1 MVRYDV
7 TVGERTYAVELERT
21 GPRSGSEQ
29 HKSAANAD
37 GETSWKVRID
47 GREVSVNCLQ
57 VTDKLLSL
65 IVDGESFET
74 RSLRSADALTIL
86 LRGRSYECVALDPR
100 SLRNRKPA
108 GLKEAGEQKIVA
120 SMPGKV
126 VRVLAQAGQ
135 TVAVGQEILVIEAMK
150 MQNEVRAVKDGILK
164 SIVAKQGTNVNAG
177 DVLAIIE

>member
-7 TVGERTYAVELERT
+7 SIGDRTYAVELERA
-21 GPRSGSEQ
+21 GPRSGTEQ
-29 HKSAANAD
+29 LKSPPNAD

-57 VTDKLLSL
+57 VTDKSLSL

-74 RSLRSADALTIL
+74 RSLRSAGALTIL
-86 LRGRSYECVALDPR
+86 LRGKSYECIARDPR
-100 SLRNRKPA
+100 SLRNRRPA
-108 GLKEAGEQKIVA
+108 ALKEAGEQRIVA

-135 TVAVGQEILVIEAMK
+135 TIAVGQGILVIEAMK
-150 MQNEVRAVKDGILK
+150 MQNEVRAAKEGTLK
-164 SIVAKQGTNVNAG
+164 TIVAKGANVNAG
-177 DVLAIIE
+177 DVLAIID